1 MLWRLAMHASRRV
14 SEHMTEAPHAIA
26 PDATLSAAQQLM
38 RERSLSQ
45 LPVAAEGTSHGVLLE
60 RDLLLAR
67 QLGVN
72 FETALVRSLIAH
84 DAFSVTPDESLAS
97 AVRAMASRAAICAV
111 VMEGTVV
118 RGVLTAAAALR
129 VLAEHLEAEQAQRA
143 REATSCSALDEGC
156 LLDQAEERAQ
166 RLLSATP
173 DTHVDQS
180 LHELRSVV
188 RELYEERMARVEAEE
203 RELVCAP
210 DTTLRKNRIAQT
222 HGIHKQQAQ
231 LLEGVLM
238 GLDDLQQP
246 VTALAASVQRAV
258 ESLRADLEHDREPLR
273 FMS

>member
-1 MLWRLAMHASRRV
+1 MHASRRV
-14 SEHMTEAPHAIA
+14 REHMTEAPHAIA

-45 LPVAAEGTSHGVLLE
+45 LPVAADGTSHGVLLE

-72 FETALVRSLIAH
+72 FETAPVRSLLAH
-84 DAFSVTPDESLAS
+84 DAFSVTADESLAS
-97 AVRAMASRAAICAV
+97 AVRAMASRAAVCAV
-111 VMEGTVV
+111 VMEGTAV

-143 REATSCSALDEGC
+143 REAISCSAIDEGC
-156 LLDQAEERAQ
+156 LLDRAEERAQ
-166 RLLSATP
+166 LLLSAAP

-210 DTTLRKNRIAQT
+210 DTTLRRTRLSQT
-222 HGIHKQQAQ
+222 HGVHKQQAQ

-246 VTALAASVQRAV
+246 VSALAASVQRAV
-258 ESLRADLEHDREPLR
+258 KSLRADLEHDRDPLR
-273 FMS
+273 FLS